1 MTREGLAVTDAP
13 EDRVSLGETAYRRL
27 RADII
32 ACRLAPGQR
41 VTERG
46 LAFETGLGI
55 SPIREAL
62 TRLDHDRLVKTV
74 PRKGYQVTAL
84 TVKTVD
90 DLFTLWRIVGPEIA
104 RLGVEQATPPQ
115 LTQLDDLFASLVD
128 VRQRAATASG
138 EALRRIEIASTVF
151 DVLAGATGNDYL
163 IGLYRRLAGDMS
175 RVWALVYENELTA
188 TSSFVEENPWPGI
201 LRHRDGVAAAD
212 HARRYIE
219 QSHDRVLQILSRWP
233 SVVSSE
239 VIPIRSAGQAGSP
252 GA

>member
-1 MTREGLAVTDAP
+1 MTDAS

-32 ACRLAPGQR
+32 SCRLAPGQR

-46 LAFETGLGI
+46 LATQTGLGI

-62 TRLDHDRLVKTV
+62 TRLDHDGLVKTA
-74 PRKGYQVTAL
+74 PRKGYQVTPL

-104 RLGVEQATPPQ
+104 RLGVERAAPGQ
-115 LTQLDDLFASLVD
+115 LAQLEALFASLVD
-128 VRQRAATASG
+128 VRQRAVMAG
-138 EALRRIEIASTVF
+138 EEALRRIEISRIAF

-175 RVWALVYENELTA
+175 RVWALVYESELAA
-188 TSSFVEENPWPGI
+188 TSSFVEENAWPDI
-201 LRHRDGVAAAD
+201 LRRRDGVAAAGY
-212 HARRYIE
+212 ARGYIE
-219 QSHDRVLQILSRWP
+219 QSHDRVLRILSRWP
-233 SVVSSE
+233 SVVASE
-239 VIPIRSAGQAGSP
+239 VIPMRSAGQP
-252 GA
+252 GPAEA